1 MRKAAALRRLPV
13 CLDRVD
19 LVIAVVDA
27 LVVMHF
33 VEDEVLEF
41 LTEIGSVADADA
53 GVATSEGSRELLIT
67 KGKSESDDVLVAV
80 RDSGPGLAPA
90 ALEISSRP
98 STRPSR
104 MPWDSGCRSVVR
116 S

>member
-13 CLDRVD
+13 CFDRVD

-41 LTEIGSVADADA
+41 RTEIGSVADGA
-53 GVATSEGSRELLIT
+53 R
-67 KGKSESDDVLVAV
+67 
-80 RDSGPGLAPA
+80 
-90 ALEISSRP
+90 
-98 STRPSR
+98 
-104 MPWDSGCRSVVR
+104 W
-116 S
+116 